1 MYVKIDY
8 EHTQDDHLMVR
19 EMLKKIKKILDKD
32 KVLPVLIDTYAEL
45 HICPPKGF
53 SCIEVC
59 LVEHRGQ
66 VGCRYFEHS
75 ILIHSHFHLILLEMR
90 LFYIDS
96 RRI

>member
-45 HICPPKGF
+45 HIC
-53 SCIEVC
+53 EVC

-75 ILIHSHFHLILLEMR
+75 IVIHSHFHLILLDMR